1 MKIQCKNQTK
11 NPGSDSLKVQEAK
24 NLKSR
29 YAQGHALSEDC
40 YARIAN
46 QPQRVAW
53 AFSGCGEQVPGLL
66 IVVASVVAEHGLQ
79 ANQL

>member
-1 MKIQCKNQTK
+1 MKIEAETRVSWLHSKEDPAQKHTQ

-29 YAQGHALSEDC
+29 YAQGQALFEDC

-46 QPQRVAW
+46 HPQRVA
-53 AFSGCGEQVPGLL
+53 
-66 IVVASVVAEHGLQ
+66 
-79 ANQL
+79 